1 MLKRKKQRLYIK
13 SLFFLF
19 LEFKRTNKIRLY
31 FRAPAA
37 VSGVSK
43 IRLSKFVC

>member
-19 LEFKRTNKIRLY
+19 LEFKRTKPT
-31 FRAPAA
+31 FRTPIIENLNI
-37 VSGVSK
+37 SK
-43 IRLSKFVC
+43 HTFGQAT